1 LREDVQYRL
10 EADVAKEKIPYQ
22 VHSAPRKR
30 LLYYPTDSTFN
41 TNQTVDDTDW
51 IIDLPMRLV
60 PTEEI
65 RLSDIL
71 YDFDKATLRPESMI
85 SLDSLFDFLQ
95 KSQGISVAIHSHTDS
110 RGSEPY
116 NQNLSQMRAQSV
128 VDYLV
133 SKGITQDRLSAQGHG
148 ESKLINRCSDGAK
161 CSEEEHQL
169 NRRTTFSITDI
180 DLDRV
185 IVKYKRVTG
194 EETEDAEEAIY
205 KAISDK
211 KKMGRPGRQAS
222 R

>member
-1 LREDVQYRL
+1 
-10 EADVAKEKIPYQ
+10 
-22 VHSAPRKR
+22 
-30 LLYYPTDSTFN
+30 
-41 TNQTVDDTDW
+41 
-51 IIDLPMRLV
+51 
-60 PTEEI
+60 
-65 RLSDIL
+65 SDIL
-71 YDFDKATLRPESMI
+71 YDFDKAILRPESMI

-148 ESKLINRCSDGAK
+148 ESKLINPCSDGAK